1 MKHTRTT
8 SSHQRYRAF
17 VNDYRQRR
25 IDDADKTEHQ
35 SINPVAS
42 REVIVDKR
50 RKYLN
55 AYWQWLRPHRYSITV
70 LIFLACISASVQMIT
85 PLFMRFIVDHV
96 LLNTEI
102 EMVGSTYDSQLSR
115 HAAFDISDPL

>member
-1 MKHTRTT
+1 MKHTAATT

-42 REVIVDKR
+42 GEVIVDKR
-50 RKYLN
+50 RKISER
-55 AYWQWLRPHRYSITV
+55 RPGNGCDRIAT
-70 LIFLACISASVQMIT
+70 A
-85 PLFMRFIVDHV
+85 
-96 LLNTEI
+96 LLC
-102 EMVGSTYDSQLSR
+102 
-115 HAAFDISDPL
+115 